1 MRATKF
7 EFEQRFWII
16 GSIFFFAFVLSAVDH
31 TYFAVA
37 LLRVIMPSIDP
48 DSARGIF
55 LLRLIFAGGALLLF
69 LAALLRTWAT
79 AYLRTE
85 VVHDSS
91 QHSEA
96 LVADGP
102 FRYVRNPLY
111 LANLPMAAGFGVLAS
126 RLGWAFLVAG
136 VWFFVYR
143 LILREEQGLLE
154 NQGESYRAYLKA
166 VPRFWP
172 SLTPR
177 VPAGGG
183 KPHWGQAFGGEL
195 LFWLFGVAVLS
206 FAITLN
212 IKIMWIVLGCSFA
225 AYFILVPILMKR
237 ATQSAENAKSGS

>member
-1 MRATKF
+1 M
-7 EFEQRFWII
+7 
-16 GSIFFFAFVLSAVDH
+16 
-31 TYFAVA
+31 
-37 LLRVIMPSIDP
+37 RVIAPSVDP
-48 DSARGIF
+48 QSARWI
-55 LLRLIFAGGALLLF
+55 LILRMIFAGGALLLF

-111 LANLPMAAGFGVLAS
+111 LANLPVAAGFGVLAS
-126 RLGWAFLVAG
+126 RLGWVFLVAG
-136 VWFFVYR
+136 VWLFVYR
-143 LILREEQGLLE
+143 LILRKEYGLLE
-154 NQGESYRAYLKA
+154 SQGESHRAYLNA

-177 VPAGGG
+177 VPSGGG
-183 KPHWGQAFGGEL
+183 KPHWGQAIGGEL
-195 LFWLFGVAVLS
+195 LFWLFGVAVLC

-212 IKIMWIVLGCSFA
+212 IKITWFVLGGSLT

-237 ATQSAENAKSGS
+237 AMRSAENAKTDS